1 MSVYEIEWKLCLLIY
16 FQTVKMDK
24 KRWRICAKCTKG
36 KKCKIV
42 TSQEIVDN
50 FLNGKVRQVEKSH
63 ETGVI
68 HKIIHVIHEMK
79 PRLSNEKKRQGWKFV
94 LLRTYKSQKVE
105 KIELFYWQR
114 CCHKNTEKK
123 LELSNE

>member
-24 KRWRICAKCTKG
+24 KINPICAICTKG

-42 TSQEIVDN
+42 TSQEYVDN
-50 FLNGKVRQVEKSH
+50 FLNGKERQVEKSH
-63 ETGVI
+63 KTEVI
-68 HKIIHVIHEMK
+68 HNIIHVIHKMK

-105 KIELFYWQR
+105 KNRIFLLT
-114 CCHKNTEKK
+114 KALSKK
-123 LELSNE
+123 QSENG